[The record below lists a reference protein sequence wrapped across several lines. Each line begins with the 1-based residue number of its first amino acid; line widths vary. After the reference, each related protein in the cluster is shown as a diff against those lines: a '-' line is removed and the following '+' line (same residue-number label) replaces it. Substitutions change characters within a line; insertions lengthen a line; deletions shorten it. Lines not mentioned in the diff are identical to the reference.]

1 MRFPGHNPR
10 SSFLVEH
17 FYSAV
22 TEFVPANNVDLGLF
36 SNRLFFLCLVP
47 DIVVMVSSICEL
59 RRSCIWYR
67 DTYGVKWKPRELH
80 HLSTVLASLTLLA
93 YFIET
98 LGFFGV
104 TSLQWVPVVLVI
116 ACSGV
121 RSVQIIVFLLASAQ
135 QGEFVVMIMTIMF
148 QDMPQFMMI
157 TTVLTFA
164 FSQIFMLV
172 QSLVSENLEIMS
184 VSGSLHEFWKMLFGN
199 FKHVFGNGFEDGE
212 KCKNASA
219 SGSQAGAAS
228 ESRHIALE
236 ISSLI
241 AALLITIVLV
251 NMLIASMGETF
262 QRVRGSKERE

>member
-22 TEFVPANNVDLGLF
+22 TEFGPANNVDLGLF

-219 SGSQAGAAS
+219 SESQAGAAS